1 MSLVSQNAIPS
12 FYEKLS
18 FSETMCIVCEEYEF
32 EGTNCDLKEV
42 ELEKS
47 A

>member
-1 MSLVSQNAIPS
+1 MVSQNAIPS
-12 FYEKLS
+12 FYENLS
-18 FSETMCIVCEEYEF
+18 FSETMCIVCEEYEL
-32 EGTNCDLKEV
+32 EVTNCELKEV